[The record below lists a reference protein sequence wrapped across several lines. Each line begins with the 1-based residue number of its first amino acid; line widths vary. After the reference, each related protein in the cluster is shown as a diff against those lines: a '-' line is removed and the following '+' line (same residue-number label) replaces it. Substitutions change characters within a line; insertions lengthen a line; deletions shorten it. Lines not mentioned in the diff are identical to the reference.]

1 MWNASRSTSIII
13 SCPTNQQ
20 QSHSTLT
27 RILHFFHYDLD
38 KGHFK
43 RSPAIDSLQ
52 VIHDHALSVYELSA
66 DAR

>member
-1 MWNASRSTSIII
+1 MECLEKYKYYNIMSHKSATVSLDTDTHTASS
-13 SCPTNQQ
+13 
-20 QSHSTLT
+20 
-27 RILHFFHYDLD
+27 HYDLD

-43 RSPAIDSLQ
+43 HSPAIDSLQ